1 MYRRPVDRW
10 GSTILDKTVE
20 TSFPT
25 GLTYSSFLNMFAS
38 PPTPPPIQCCVDV
51 NVYTQEVWLSS
62 DINIGLGGEGGTS
75 VLMRKLMK
83 AKLHKLTYRKEQGIS
98 TSFCPRL
105 SEYLK
110 AAHMHIN
117 IKRNNMQY
125 C

>member
-1 MYRRPVDRW
+1 MELLIVKN
-10 GSTILDKTVE
+10 STILDKTVE

-38 PPTPPPIQCCVDV
+38 PPHSPPMQCCVDV
-51 NVYTQEVWLSS
+51 TYTQEVWLSS

-98 TSFCPRL
+98 TSFVQDC
-105 SEYLK
+105 SSSHYGF
-110 AAHMHIN
+110 
-117 IKRNNMQY
+117 
-125 C
+125 